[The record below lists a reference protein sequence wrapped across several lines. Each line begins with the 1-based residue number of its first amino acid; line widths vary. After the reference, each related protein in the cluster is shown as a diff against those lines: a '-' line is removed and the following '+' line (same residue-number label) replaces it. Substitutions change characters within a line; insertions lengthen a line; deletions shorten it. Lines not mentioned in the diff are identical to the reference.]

1 MFSKV
6 IIKQIGLTGSMCV
19 LEPGCTPQRRQAL
32 RAQSMCDG
40 KLTLLSGNPS
50 EVSMLNIYTIYCTLQ
65 VNVTSSKVQIPSVEG

>member
-1 MFSKV
+1 
-6 IIKQIGLTGSMCV
+6 
-19 LEPGCTPQRRQAL
+19 
-32 RAQSMCDG
+32 MCDG